1 MNRKNLAEKIIQA
14 GAIAVLRFKGEMPT
28 ESVAD
33 ALICGG
39 IRVLEVTLTTP
50 DALSAIETLNRC
62 FGTEVLIGAGSVTAG
77 EQVQD
82 AVQAGA
88 SFIVSPITKKAVI
101 EAGHAHDVPVVP
113 GAFTPTEAQTAH
125 EYGADMVK
133 IFPAGQLGTEYLKA
147 LLAPLPH
154 LKLVPTRGVTPE
166 NAGEWIRAGAVAVGL
181 GTALIDM
188 EAIRQGDFSVLTR
201 GASVLCT
208 SIAEA
213 RKETEPIPV
222 C

>member
-1 MNRKNLAEKIIQA
+1 MNRKNVAEKIIQA
-14 GAIAVLRFKGEMPT
+14 GAIAVLRFKGRVPT
-28 ESVAD
+28 GSVAD
-33 ALICGG
+33 ALIRGG

-62 FGTEVLIGAGSVTAG
+62 FGTEMLIGAGSVTAG

-181 GTALIDM
+181 GTALIDL

-201 GASVLCT
+201 DASVLCAR
-208 SIAEA
+208 IAEA
-213 RKETEPIPV
+213 RKETEAIPV